1 MKRYKMTKHD
11 RRQAR
16 AMKIGWQ
23 PGEDF
28 DWNSL
33 IEDKSKKTDHG
44 ESSDKPD
51 WPVDSNRW

>member
-1 MKRYKMTKHD
+1 MKRYKMTKRD

-16 AMKIGWQ
+16 ALKIGWQ

-33 IEDKSKKTDHG
+33 IEDKGKKTDQDFTGNQDEQDDHT
-44 ESSDKPD
+44 
-51 WPVDSNRW
+51 R